1 MWPKVTRKFQ
11 FLIDHLVWKL
21 TIFPQKMPK
30 IITLSGNGKVEKRHP
45 LSKKG
50 KNNAYRIFD
59 IDFGLGFL
67 VPHFKKGPQ
76 LPGKFTNDKY
86 KQTAL
91 LKKPTRAT
99 KKPYVVNYDY
109 NHYSMC
115 PGSST

>member
-30 IITLSGNGKVEKRHP
+30 IITLSGNGKVGKRHP

-50 KNNAYRIFD
+50 NNNAFRI
-59 IDFGLGFL
+59 LENVAAGFL
-67 VPHFKKGPQ
+67 VPHFKKGNQ
-76 LPGKFTNDKY
+76 LPGKFTNAKY
-86 KQTAL
+86 QQTAL
-91 LKKPTRAT
+91 LNKPTRA
-99 KKPYVVNYDY
+99 PYVVNYDY

>member
-1 MWPKVTRKFQ
+1 
-11 FLIDHLVWKL
+11 
-21 TIFPQKMPK
+21 MPK
-30 IITLSGNGKVEKRHP
+30 IITLSGNGKVGKKHP

-67 VPHFKKGPQ
+67 IPHFKKGAQ

-86 KQTAL
+86 KQTARL
-91 LKKPTRAT
+91 NKPKT
-99 KKPYVVNYDY
+99 KPKNNYVVNYDY

-115 PGSST
+115 PGSSTYNKTCAILDLSDSQIVNFESG

>member
-1 MWPKVTRKFQ
+1 MTRKFQ
-11 FLIDHLVWKL
+11 FSTDYLVCKL

-91 LKKPTRAT
+91 LNKPKT
-99 KKPYVVNYDY
+99 KPKNNYVVNYDY